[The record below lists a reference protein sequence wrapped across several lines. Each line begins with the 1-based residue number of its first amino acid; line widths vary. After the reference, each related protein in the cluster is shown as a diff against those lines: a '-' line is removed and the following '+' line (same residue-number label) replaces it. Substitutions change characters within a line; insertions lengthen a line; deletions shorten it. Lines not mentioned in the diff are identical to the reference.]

1 MLGIVLLIL
10 ALLGLVGVL
19 VYAAVKLAFAVL
31 EFILVSIEEHGF
43 GRLVRNVLLLCYGDR
58 CCVWWRDE
66 LHHQL

>member
-43 GRLVRNVLLLCYGDR
+43 GRLLLCGGAVYLLGLLF
-58 CCVWWRDE
+58 CWW
-66 LHHQL
+66 